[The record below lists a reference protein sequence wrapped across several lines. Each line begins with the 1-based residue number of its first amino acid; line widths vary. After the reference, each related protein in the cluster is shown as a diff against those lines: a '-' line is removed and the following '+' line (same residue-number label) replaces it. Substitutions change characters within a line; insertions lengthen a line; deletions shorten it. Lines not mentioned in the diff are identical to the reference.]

1 MRVVWT
7 PPALTDLEEVQD
19 YIAQDSPAAA
29 YKVALALFSRTEDG
43 LSANPMMG
51 RRGRARDT
59 REFVFA
65 DLPYIVVYRVT
76 DQVEILAV
84 VHTAREWPESFGDN

>member
-7 PPALTDLEEVQD
+7 PPALSNLDEIQD
-19 YIAQDSPAAA
+19 YIAKDSPAAA
-29 YKVALALFSRTEDG
+29 YRVAQTIYSRTDAG
-43 LSANPMMG
+43 PSANPMMG
-51 RRGRARDT
+51 RWGRARDT

-76 DQVEILAV
+76 DQVEVLAV
-84 VHTAREWPESFGDN
+84 VHAARDWPEDFGDH